1 MKNFFK
7 ENTAY
12 IIIGIL
18 LVFFTSLAI
27 YFSNEYE
34 EEEKIK
40 ISKVRNELVN
50 SSIDRYELFNR
61 AFKFGYEL
69 GKTKQAMT
77 SSIATGNTI
86 PLLYRSTVQPNM
98 D

>member
-1 MKNFFK
+1 MQLKIAILDILRNLK
-7 ENTAY
+7 QITL
-12 IIIGIL
+12 IILIYL
-18 LVFFTSLAI
+18 LFI
-27 YFSNEYE
+27 MINDN
-34 EEEKIK
+34 
-40 ISKVRNELVN
+40 RQQ
-50 SSIDRYELFNR
+50 LFNR

-69 GKTKQAMT
+69 GKDKQAMT